1 MSCNA
6 TYHRKIVK
14 RQKCI
19 ISLKQRQECKSITAG
34 KEKPEGIIRRES
46 KMARIS
52 KKKTVEILDLLKE
65 AYPEAGC
72 ALEHV
77 NVYELIVCVVLSA
90 QTTDASVNKVS
101 PVLFAAYPDAFALAD
116 ASQEDVMDIIRTIG
130 MYKTK
135 SKNIIALARALC
147 EKYDG
152 QVPED
157 YDALVALPG
166 VGRKTANVVLAVGFG
181 QQRIAVDT
189 HVFRVS
195 HRIGLASDA
204 SAGLAAGAGG
214 KGGAAASGKG
224 AAGKAAAK
232 GAAGQSKIRAKDAG
246 EKNVLATEQELMK
259 ILPGDRWTEAHHS
272 LIWHGRK
279 CCTARNP
286 KCEACPIEKLCRK
299 TGV

>member
-1 MSCNA
+1 
-6 TYHRKIVK
+6 
-14 RQKCI
+14 
-19 ISLKQRQECKSITAG
+19 
-34 KEKPEGIIRRES
+34 
-46 KMARIS
+46 MARIS

-101 PVLFAAYPDAFALAD
+101 PALFAAYPDAAALAA
-116 ASQEDVMDIIRTIG
+116 ASQEDVMDIIRAIG

-195 HRIGLASDA
+195 HRIGLASDK
-204 SAGLAAGAGG
+204 SAGLA
-214 KGGAAASGKG
+214 GGAAAARG
-224 AAGKAAAK
+224 ASSKNDAGKNGAAAAK
-232 GAAGQSKIRAKDAG
+232 GAGGKSGAGKNGASGQSKIRAKDAG

-259 ILPGDRWTEAHHS
+259 ILPDDRWTEAHHS

-286 KCEACPIEKLCRK
+286 KCGNCPIEKLCRK

>member
-1 MSCNA
+1 MQKHHCREEKTGRENCK
-6 TYHRKIVK
+6 RKPD
-14 RQKCI
+14 
-19 ISLKQRQECKSITAG
+19 G
-34 KEKPEGIIRRES
+34 KLRREF

-52 KKKTVEILDLLKE
+52 KKKTVEILNLLKE

-101 PVLFAAYPDAFALAD
+101 PALFAAYPDAFALAD

-204 SAGLAAGAGG
+204 SAGLDT
-214 KGGAAASGKG
+214 GAAASGKTG
-224 AAGKAAAK
+224 AGGKGAAAAK
-232 GAAGQSKIRAKDAG
+232 GASGQSKIRAKDAG

-286 KCEACPIEKLCRK
+286 KCGSCPIEKLCRK

>member
-1 MSCNA
+1 MQKHHCREEKTGRENCK
-6 TYHRKIVK
+6 RKPD
-14 RQKCI
+14 
-19 ISLKQRQECKSITAG
+19 G
-34 KEKPEGIIRRES
+34 KLRREF

-52 KKKTVEILDLLKE
+52 KKKTVEILNLLKE

-101 PVLFAAYPDAFALAD
+101 PALFAAYPDAFALAD

-204 SAGLAAGAGG
+204 TAGLAGRGAGS
-214 KGGAAASGKG
+214 AAASGK
-224 AAGKAAAK
+224 AGKGSAAAAK
-232 GAAGQSKIRAKDAG
+232 GAGGKNGASGQSKIRAKDAG

-286 KCEACPIEKLCRK
+286 KCGNCPIEKLCRK